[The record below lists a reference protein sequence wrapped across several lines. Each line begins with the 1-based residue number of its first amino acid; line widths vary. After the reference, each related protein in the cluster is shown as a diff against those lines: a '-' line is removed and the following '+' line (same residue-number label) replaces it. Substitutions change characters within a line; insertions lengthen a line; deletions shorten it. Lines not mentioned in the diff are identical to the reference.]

1 MVSRKNVP
9 TNFKDKR
16 KHNMKKLLT
25 ILAAS
30 AMFFAFGED
39 ISNGINF
46 EAYTAYGEGSFNPLG
61 DDPGTESQYWYSA
74 SSVGN
79 VISNHVAAPV
89 LPSGVTVPDM
99 FVKDT
104 SNTNFLYLE
113 TESPL
118 FRTVKT
124 NTHDPTEF
132 VNNGVSILENPIYLD
147 TLVKFT
153 AADSAF
159 TSLEDAADKIAIEY
173 VEHEEESHEDPEG
186 HTNIVDS
193 VGFTNFVIRAGYLSS
208 PIAQTN
214 YYAAVPANFD
224 KDAWHRLTVRSFGS
238 IDAAG
243 NVGFVVYLD
252 GVPLEYDTGVEAGPG
267 FAATGAAAA
276 FYTDSLHA
284 LYPSAIPANQTG
296 GQAIAAV
303 AFSGNGSVDDVVFTT
318 DMPKFI
324 KDGESVRTE
333 ITLGTGITGVTV
345 TVGENEINPLDAT
358 ATPLVFNLPAGTTA
372 FVLGVTADGDNGY
385 EFDAATGITA
395 SNDVTYAGTTI
406 TITGGSPAL
415 TVVGKRDNA
424 YYMDGETKVGFAT
437 LSEAFTSA
445 PAGATIKLGFD
456 YSVADNETTSPTL
469 PVYTINKNV
478 VLDLNGKTLDGGS
491 SNNRFLFKVAKNY
504 TLTVIDSVPGDEGS
518 IVYGGTKGI
527 FDGNAGDVN
536 IGLTSDCGPVIVGA
550 VIGSSGWVTEVLHGK
565 FLASVNTT
573 EDDKFVCNSEDY
585 GVDAVPGTCTVTLV
599 GDYWV
604 VEPASVG
611 TYNVTVTPTANA
623 TYAAAYNDGGAAVEF
638 VNDVAAVTVG
648 KTITITATPGSGY
661 EYAETPTGWTAGQDG
676 KITIEVSAEATVAIP
691 APTAVVIGTYSVTV
705 TPTANATYA
714 AAYNDGGA
722 AVEFVNDVAAV
733 TVGKTI
739 TITATP
745 GSGYEYA
752 ETPTGWTA
760 GQDGKITIEVSA
772 EATVA
777 IPAPTAKSSYPSYIT
792 GHDDY
797 KDEYDTWAQTYGAD
811 TASAY
816 EAAFLLNI
824 APNAEDQT
832 LKPTAITMEGGKVV
846 ITANQTLT
854 SVNGKVYVKVATTL
868 AGLST
873 AEWAEATLS
882 EGKVQ
887 VTPGSS
893 DTAGFYKIKVD
904 F

>member
-1 MVSRKNVP
+1 
-9 TNFKDKR
+9 
-16 KHNMKKLLT
+16 MKKLLT

-39 ISNGINF
+39 VDQGADF
-46 EAYTAYGEGSFNPLG
+46 EAYTKTGEESFNPNE
-61 DDPGTESQYWYSA
+61 DTDPNGSRYWYSA

-79 VISNHVAAPV
+79 VISNHVAGA
-89 LPSGVTVPDM
+89 LEGVSVPDM
-99 FVKDT
+99 FGEDT

-113 TESPL
+113 TEAPL
-118 FRTVKT
+118 FRTVK
-124 NTHDPTEF
+124 PTGKLTPDDGVEF
-132 VNNGVSILENPIYLD
+132 GGFSIADKAIYLD

-159 TSLEDAADKIAIEY
+159 TSFEDAADKIAIEY
-173 VEHEEESHEDPEG
+173 VEHEEESHEDPELG
-186 HTNIVDS
+186 LVIDS
-193 VGFTNFVIRAGYLSS
+193 AGFTNFVIRAGYLSS
-208 PIAQTN
+208 PLSQTN
-214 YYAAVPANFD
+214 YYAAVPADFN

-238 IDAAG
+238 IDAA
-243 NVGFVVYLD
+243 NHVGFVVYLD
-252 GVPLEYDTGVEAGPG
+252 GEPLAAEAVDLGNGVVTPTVISPAPSYEAS
-267 FAATGAAAA
+267 GAAAA
-276 FYTDSLHA
+276 FYETGSLCA
-284 LYPSAIPANQTG
+284 LFPSAVQGGDNQYE
-296 GQAIAAV
+296 ISAV

-345 TVGENEINPLDAT
+345 TVGENEIDPLDAT

-372 FVLGVTADGDNGY
+372 FVLGVTADSANGY
-385 EFDAATGITA
+385 TFDETTGITPTDVTYDAATDT
-395 SNDVTYAGTTI
+395 V
-406 TITGGSPAL
+406 TITGTNPAL
-415 TVVGKRDNA
+415 TLVGKRDNVT
-424 YYMDGETKVGFAT
+424 YIDGEGNPQSSPSLAT
-437 LSEAFTSA
+437 AI
-445 PAGATIKLGFD
+445 AGAGNNTTITLAYNIDANAIEGSGFKG
-456 YSVADNETTSPTL
+456 
-469 PVYTINKNV
+469 YTITGKTV
-478 VLDLNGKTLDGGS
+478 TLDLNGKSIIAEDKAEEA
-491 SNNRFLFKVAKNY
+491 LFTINPGAK
-504 TLTVIDSVPGDEGS
+504 LIVIDSSSANTGIINYDTEYAVFYADGDCEVGATS
-518 IVYGGTKGI
+518 GDYGPKIIGPLVDPEDESAVTVIRGKLDG
-527 FDGNAGDVN
+527 DGNSTSGAFNRGDYV
-536 IGLTSDCGPVIVGA
+536 
-550 VIGSSGWVTEVLHGK
+550 SSGSEVSSAL
-565 FLASVNTT
+565 
-573 EDDKFVCNSEDY
+573 
-585 GVDAVPGTCTVTLV
+585 VDGF
-599 GDYWV
+599 WV
-604 VEPASVG
+604 VTPKGVLG
-611 TYNVTVTPTANA
+611 TYTVTVTPTANA
-623 TYAAAYNDGGAAVEF
+623 TYAAAYKVGGEAITPA
-638 VNDVAAVTVG
+638 NDVLTVTVG
-648 KTITITATPGSGY
+648 QTIVITATPAANY
-661 EYAETPTGWTAGQDG
+661 EYAEVPTGWTAGQDG
-676 KITIEVSAEATVAIP
+676 KITIEVSAAGTVAIP
-691 APTAVVIGTYSVTV
+691 VPSEKMLGTYQVTV

-811 TASAY
+811 TGSAY

-824 APNAEDQT
+824 APDAEDQT